1 MRWLAD
7 IPGDEATEAIRSAL
21 NDTDRSVRGEAERAL
36 DRRSGYADP
45 AAAAVVSDEEAV
57 AFAVHAPESS
67 VPLSAEWST
76 TVTGEE
82 DHQDVLRELAPAG
95 TGPERWETAT
105 LGFCT
110 IAKGKYAG
118 QQAIE
123 VRLSGRRVGQLTRA
137 MSERYEKLVRD
148 ALDAGKT
155 PICLVSLLSTRDKG
169 VQVQLMMPAVKR

>member
-1 MRWLAD
+1 MARVRSDRPGHYLPPRLVSTTNSHSRW
-7 IPGDEATEAIRSAL
+7 
-21 NDTDRSVRGEAERAL
+21 TDKRG
-36 DRRSGYADP
+36 P
-45 AAAAVVSDEEAV
+45 VKEAV
-57 AFAVHAPESS
+57 AFAVHAPEGS
-67 VPLSAEWST
+67 VPLSPEWST

-123 VRLSGRRVGQLTRA
+123 VRLGGRRVGQLTRA

-169 VQVQLMMPAVKR
+169 VQVQLMMPAVKQ